1 VAEAPLLE
9 VRGVSKSFGGLKALS
24 DVGLTLHEGEI
35 LGLIGPNGAGKT
47 TLFNVVAGVQR
58 PDRGGVLFRGRPID
72 RLGPHERCRLGIA
85 RTFQITKPFPAFT
98 VLENAMVGALF
109 GHRTR
114 ESAHRPS
121 GGPRPA
127 GRIAA
132 SAAAA
137 EARERARRALASVGL
152 SARADALASALTIGE
167 RKRLEMARALAT
179 EPEVLMLDEVVAGL
193 SPVEVDEMMGAIR
206 GLNAKGLA
214 ILMIEHV
221 MRAVM
226 GVSRRIVV
234 LHYGQK
240 LAEGSPAEV
249 AANERVVEAYL
260 GRRRRPTA

>member
-1 VAEAPLLE
+1 VVEAPLLE

-85 RTFQITKPFPAFT
+85 RTFQITKPFLAFT
-98 VLENAMVGALF
+98 ALENATVGALF
-109 GHRTR
+109 GHHGR
-114 ESAHRPS
+114 S
-121 GGPRPA
+121 PRA
-127 GRIAA
+127 QV
-132 SAAAA
+132 
-137 EARERARRALASVGL
+137 EERARQALARVGL
-152 SARADALASALTIGE
+152 AARADALASTLTIGE

-240 LAEGSPAEV
+240 LAEGSPTEV

>member
-1 VAEAPLLE
+1 MTEPPLLE
-9 VRGVSKSFGGLKALS
+9 VRRVSKSFGGLKALS
-24 DVGLTLHEGEI
+24 DVGLALREGET

-47 TLFNVVAGVQR
+47 TLFNVVAGVHR
-58 PDRGGVLFRGRPID
+58 PDRGSVLFRGRPID

-85 RTFQITKPFPAFT
+85 RTFQITKPFLALT
-98 VLENAMVGALF
+98 ALENATVGALF
-109 GHRTR
+109 GHHGR
-114 ESAHRPS
+114 S
-121 GGPRPA
+121 PRA
-127 GRIAA
+127 QV
-132 SAAAA
+132 
-137 EARERARRALASVGL
+137 EERARQALARVGL
-152 SARADALASALTIGE
+152 AARADALASTLTIGE

-193 SPVEVDEMMGAIR
+193 SPVEVDEMMGAVR
-206 GLNAKGLA
+206 GLNADGLT

-226 GVSRRIVV
+226 GVSGRIVV

-260 GRRRRPTA
+260 GRRRRAHA